1 MATEWYYRVMNDV
14 VGPLSSRNLLDV
26 VRAGQIKHDTLIR
39 KDDSQWVPAGQV
51 SGLLDAA
58 DQSASRRI
66 CPYCGHSVGEAP
78 TICEGCNRKLVLSVN
93 SRLTSLGRTNN
104 KRVIR
109 DQQEDVE
116 QRKEKLERL
125 EIVKYFLLLFLVIG
139 LLLAAPYMMRL
150 AAGEAVP
157 FDGQLAAALAIGVTV
172 LGGGFYFL
180 FARLA

>member
-39 KDDSQWVPAGQV
+39 KDDSQWVPASQV

-66 CPYCGHSVGEAP
+66 CPYCGHTVASPP
-78 TICEGCNRKLVLSVN
+78 TTCEGCNRKLVLSVN
-93 SRLTSLGRTNN
+93 SRLTSIAKTNN
-104 KRVIR
+104 KHVIR
-109 DQQEDVE
+109 DQHEEAVQ
-116 QRKEKLERL
+116 QKEKSERL
-125 EIVKYFLLLFLVIG
+125 EIVKYFLLL
-139 LLLAAPYMMRL
+139 LLLIDLLMAAPYLMRL
-150 AAGEAVP
+150 AAGETFT
-157 FDGQLAAALAIGVTV
+157 FDGQLVTALVIGAGV
-172 LGGGFYFL
+172 LSGGLYFL